1 MSKIGI
7 IKIKNIFA
15 RLFVSIKL
23 RKHQPKTGLGIFTTK
38 GWLGRVDSA
47 RRLGIKI

>member
-1 MSKIGI
+1 MSKELTPKERLDKLVKDLRDIGD
-7 IKIKNIFA
+7 
-15 RLFVSIKL
+15 
-23 RKHQPKTGLGIFTTK
+23 PKSLAYADYLETK